1 VKKIWLLVK
10 IGFLM
15 ILAVTLL
22 AATGYLSYRNISSI
36 VSSIHL
42 EVKPDQRL
50 MIIREILMDLEKAE
64 NSIRIYSVTNDT
76 RDIQPYYKI
85 ISNIDAKVTRFREE
99 CKNDTLLLQKTDT
112 ISRLIEE
119 NIINWNELLYLIHND
134 RVIDY
139 LKQMSD
145 QLTSNAEDVRTS
157 EKGIL
162 SRVFSRSRKKTL
174 NEEVLITNLKE
185 IGKQDSIEKEKL
197 MTRESQ
203 LTKTDIEIKNQFYRL
218 ITSMENEVT
227 GLINQKASEADAL
240 AEETYKWLALFS
252 LSGTLLALL
261 VMIIVI
267 RYVRKTHAYQKALE
281 NSKAETER
289 LTRTKEQFMANI
301 SHEIRTP
308 VTAISGFTEQLLH
321 DQLDESTVK
330 TLKIIKSSSDHLGR
344 MMNNIL
350 DFSKLQNGKLI
361 LEKEH
366 FNIRQLFEDVYALF
380 ENQAL
385 QKNNTLSYSVTPE
398 TPEVL
403 LGDPFRLKQIMINLI
418 GNSVKFTS
426 NGKIHFSGKGIIT
439 QFPGME
445 LAMEFV
451 DTGIGIEESKLNFV
465 FEDFMQEEMSTT
477 RKYGGTGLG
486 LSIVKKLVELH
497 KGTIDIKSKKN
508 HGTSISC
515 RLPYLAGETEKIR
528 RELKLPL
535 EIPQELREL
544 KILIVDDEEYNR
556 LLLKKIF
563 ARWMIECREAVNGMD
578 ALEQLKDE
586 QFDLLLMD
594 MRMPGIDGLK
604 ATRYIR
610 EEMNIKPS
618 EMPVICFS
626 AVSMKTEKEDM
637 DRAGIN
643 AYLQK
648 PFTEDMLLS
657 VILSVIKIRK
667 SALTNKNKGE
677 VIKNQYTAGKINL
690 ENLLH
695 LSEGDNQFT
704 RQMLST
710 FLETTNKGLV
720 EMIDA
725 LQSGNYET
733 VAGLAHKILPPCRH
747 IGAVD
752 LSNLLKKIEETA
764 RFESGH
770 EILENLIMASKSE
783 FKAVSEQIRAEV
795 AKIR

>member
-1 VKKIWLLVK
+1 VKKIWLLLK

-36 VSSIHL
+36 VSSIHV

-50 MIIREILMDLEKAE
+50 IIIREILMDLEKAE

-76 RDIQPYYKI
+76 RDLQPYYKI
-85 ISNIDAKVTRFREE
+85 ISNIDSKVTRFREE
-99 CKNDTLLLQKTDT
+99 CKNDSVLLQKTDT

-119 NIINWNELLYLIHND
+119 NIVNWNELLYLVHND
-134 RVIDY
+134 RVVDY
-139 LKQMSD
+139 LKQLSD
-145 QLTSNAEDVRTS
+145 QLTVSTEDAQAS

-162 SRVFSRSRKKTL
+162 ARVFSRSRKTQV
-174 NEEVLITNLKE
+174 NEEVIITNLQE

-197 MTRESQ
+197 MTRESR
-203 LTKTDIEIKNQFYRL
+203 LTKTDIEIKDQFYRL
-218 ITSMENEVT
+218 ITQMENEVT
-227 GLINQKASEADAL
+227 GLINQRADEADVL
-240 AEETYKWLALFS
+240 AEQTYKWLALFS
-252 LSGTLLALL
+252 LSGTLLALI

-344 MMNNIL
+344 MMNDIL

-366 FNIRQLFEDVYALF
+366 FDVRQLFEDVYELF
-380 ENQAL
+380 ENQAIK
-385 QKNNTLSYSVTPE
+385 KNNTLSYSITPE
-398 TPEVL
+398 TPGVL

-426 NGKIHFSGKGIIT
+426 NGKIHFSANGVVT
-439 QFPGME
+439 RFPE
-445 LAMEFV
+445 LELVMEFI
-451 DTGIGIEESKLNFV
+451 DTGIGIDESKLNFV

-497 KGTIDIKSKKN
+497 KGTIGVKSIKN
-508 HGTSISC
+508 QGTSIIC
-515 RLPYLAGETEKIR
+515 RLPYLSGEIEKIR
-528 RELKLPL
+528 QDAKLPL
-535 EIPQELREL
+535 AIPVELKEL

-563 ARWMIECREAVNGMD
+563 ARWKIECREAVDGMD
-578 ALEQLKDE
+578 ALGQLKE
-586 QFDLLLMD
+586 THFDLLLMD

-604 ATRYIR
+604 ATRFIR
-610 EEMNIKPS
+610 EEMNIRPS

-626 AVSMKTEKEDM
+626 AVSMKTEREELE
-637 DRAGIN
+637 RAGIN

-648 PFTEDMLLS
+648 PFTEEMLLS
-657 VILSVIKIRK
+657 VILSVVKLRTPERTEK
-667 SALTNKNKGE
+667 DSNETKKMDF
-677 VIKNQYTAGKINL
+677 QGKINL
-690 ENLLH
+690 NSLLH
-695 LSEGDNQFT
+695 MSDGDNHFT

-710 FLETTNKGLV
+710 FLESTSKGLA
-720 EMIDA
+720 EMHDA
-725 LQSGNYET
+725 VKSGQYDA

-747 IGAVD
+747 IGAAD
-752 LSNLLKKIEETA
+752 LVSILKKIEETA
-764 RFESGH
+764 RSASGH
-770 EILENLIMASKSE
+770 ETLNNLTIECRRE
-783 FKAVSEQIRAEV
+783 FDDVSELIKAEV
-795 AKIR
+795 AKIN